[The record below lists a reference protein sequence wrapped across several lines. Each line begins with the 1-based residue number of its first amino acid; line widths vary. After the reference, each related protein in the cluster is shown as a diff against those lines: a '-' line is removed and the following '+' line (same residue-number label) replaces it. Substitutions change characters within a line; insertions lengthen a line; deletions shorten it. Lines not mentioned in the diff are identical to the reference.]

1 MSIPTIDPETIPAW
15 IRAELAE
22 TLSNDRVNRLLK
34 LLGDMVTAGLLTEAQ
49 FVATLNT
56 DFLTEDE
63 FERARQMWSA

>member
-1 MSIPTIDPETIPAW
+1 MSAKVDKQ
-15 IRAELAE
+15 RMAELAE